1 MGHPL
6 KDTIVPLGS
15 FHSLMNLLGA
25 IGILME
31 GSGLDTL
38 LEEICGE
45 NAVIHMLKG
54 KAVHNSDDIR

>member
-1 MGHPL
+1 MR
-6 KDTIVPLGS
+6 LGS

-25 IGILME
+25 IGTVMQ
-31 GSGLDTL
+31 GSSLDTL

-54 KAVHNSDDIR
+54 KAVCTQFR